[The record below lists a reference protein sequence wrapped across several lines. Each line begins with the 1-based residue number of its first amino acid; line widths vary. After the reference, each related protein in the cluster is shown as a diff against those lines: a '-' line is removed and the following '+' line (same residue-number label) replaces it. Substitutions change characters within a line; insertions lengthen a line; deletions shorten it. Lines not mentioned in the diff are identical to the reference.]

1 MRKHKVGTL
10 TLGVMLLFY
19 GVLFLVHLFTNALS
33 YSLIFR
39 LWPVMFILLGVE
51 VLLSILPKTEEHFKI
66 DVGAVVLLIVL
77 ILFAMAMAGVDMGMN
92 WSWEM
97 YQARVW

>member
-19 GVLFLVHLFTNALS
+19 GVLFLVHLFTNVLS
-33 YSLIFR
+33 YSLMFR
-39 LWPVMFILLGVE
+39 LWPVMFILLGLE
-51 VLLSILPKTEEHFKI
+51 VLLSTLPRTEEHFRI
-66 DVGAVVLLIVL
+66 DVGSVVLLIVL

-97 YQARVW
+97 YRAGLW